1 MASLKR
7 RVVSLS
13 GWLVTWLALLSGAVV
28 LTCLLSWLIYPLISS
43 SGHLAANQQLS
54 QPQLLKNF
62 NQLMR
67 YLLLPGGQLRL
78 PDFPMSTNGYQHFV
92 EVKRLFLLAEVVC
105 LITIGPAI
113 WQWRQRQQ
121 QAKLWQY
128 IAPMQ
133 MALVLPI
140 VFGFIASMN
149 FERFF
154 IAFHQ
159 LLFRNLDWQ
168 FDPAVDP
175 IILVLPA
182 SYFAICFG
190 LFFILIEGSFGWL
203 LWRGKR
209 ALR

>member
-1 MASLKR
+1 MAGLKR
-7 RVVSLS
+7 CVVSLS

-78 PDFPMSTNGYQHFV
+78 PDFPMSANGYQHFV

-105 LITIGPAI
+105 LVTFWPAI
-113 WQWRQRQQ
+113 WQWRRRQQ

-133 MALVLPI
+133 IALVLPL
-140 VFGFIASMN
+140 VLGFIASMN

-209 ALR
+209 SLR